1 MRLPTCQEPAVVRE
15 VCRRRAL
22 TSAGDKPEH
31 MRSERVF
38 THLAGVGLIPASSGR
53 THRHRL
59 NRDGARAANNAL
71 HTIVLVGMRFDERTR
86 AYVERR
92 TPGTS
97 LKTTSLQLPDSYTG
111 VPRTENPMS
120 TKLYDGLRLTA
131 HAPDLFELTRM
142 ISKRM
147 REVFRELAVP
157 IIARNVARVVD
168 NDEVRERD
176 MGGPLHNYLVYRARK
191 LWLDEQ
197 AGLDDRMTFHDPLRF
212 SIVFGQVDDD
222 YGTRRLAYS
231 FPGSRAYTDALLA
244 LEADGHPI
252 FVDYHYQN
260 QADRPAEV
268 SDDEWTHRRDNWNRL
283 LDADDRETDGTL
295 GHLPGWHLPD
305 SIEGVFDAVL
315 LGYKDTTIDLNA
327 QCTIEHRIRRALNRA
342 VTLDLDLDEVS
353 GINRVLIRNQC
364 IERAISQY
372 LGTAEGKA
380 MPRPAPLPGAREL
393 DVMISELPP
402 VYEPPAGAVARIGE
416 LYREQALAGD

>member
-1 MRLPTCQEPAVVRE
+1 
-15 VCRRRAL
+15 
-22 TSAGDKPEH
+22 
-31 MRSERVF
+31 
-38 THLAGVGLIPASSGR
+38 
-53 THRHRL
+53 
-59 NRDGARAANNAL
+59 
-71 HTIVLVGMRFDERTR
+71 
-86 AYVERR
+86 
-92 TPGTS
+92 
-97 LKTTSLQLPDSYTG
+97 
-111 VPRTENPMS
+111 MS
-120 TKLYDGLRLTA
+120 VKLYDGLRLTA
-131 HAPDLFELTRM
+131 HAPDLFELTRV

-168 NDEVRERD
+168 NAEVRERD

-212 SIVFGQVDDD
+212 SIVFGQVDDEW
-222 YGTRRLAYS
+222 GTHRLAYP
-231 FPGSRAYTDALLA
+231 FAGNRAYTDALLA

-268 SDDEWTHRRDNWNRL
+268 SDDEWTHRRDDWNSL
-283 LDADDRETDGTL
+283 LDAEDPETDGTFE
-295 GHLPGWHLPD
+295 HLPGWQLSD
-305 SIEGVFDAVL
+305 SIEGVFDTVL

-327 QCTIEHRIRRALNRA
+327 HRTIEHRMRRALNRA
-342 VTLDLDLDEVS
+342 VTLDLDLDEVN
-353 GINRVLIRNQC
+353 GINRVLTRNQC

-372 LGTAEGKA
+372 LDTAEGKA
-380 MPRPAPLPGAREL
+380 MPRPAPLPGSREL

-416 LYREQALAGD
+416 LYREQVLAGD

>member
-1 MRLPTCQEPAVVRE
+1 
-15 VCRRRAL
+15 
-22 TSAGDKPEH
+22 
-31 MRSERVF
+31 
-38 THLAGVGLIPASSGR
+38 
-53 THRHRL
+53 
-59 NRDGARAANNAL
+59 
-71 HTIVLVGMRFDERTR
+71 
-86 AYVERR
+86 
-92 TPGTS
+92 
-97 LKTTSLQLPDSYTG
+97 
-111 VPRTENPMS
+111 MS

-231 FPGSRAYTDALLA
+231 FPGSRAYTDALLV
-244 LEADGHPI
+244 LEADGHPV

-268 SDDEWTHRRDNWNRL
+268 SDDEWTHRRDDWNRL

-295 GHLPGWHLPD
+295 GHLPGWQLPD

-315 LGYKDTTIDLNA
+315 LGYRDTTIDLNA
-327 QCTIEHRIRRALNRA
+327 HCTIEHRTRRALNRV

-353 GINRVLIRNQC
+353 GINRVLTRNQC

-402 VYEPPAGAVARIGE
+402 VYEPPAEVVARIGE